1 MNAKPFDTRE
11 LKKKIIR
18 HEAIKLDLH
27 QIKTRELQERSC
39 HRVIKAN
46 NKTAAAGKTLRSPKT
61 SYSPHILQFKSYK
74 CYGFKVTRGLTLYI
88 CLLTTAVLTYL

>member
-46 NKTAAAGKTLRSPKT
+46 NKTAAAEKHYAAPKPATLLIYYNLNHT
-61 SYSPHILQFKSYK
+61 N
-74 CYGFKVTRGLTLYI
+74 VM
-88 CLLTTAVLTYL
+88 VLK